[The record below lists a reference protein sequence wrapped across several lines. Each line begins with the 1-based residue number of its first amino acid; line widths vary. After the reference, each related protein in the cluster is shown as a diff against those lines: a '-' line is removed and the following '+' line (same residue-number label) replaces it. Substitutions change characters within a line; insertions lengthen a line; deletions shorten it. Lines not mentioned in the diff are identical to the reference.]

1 MKIYPSALFSS
12 KKSNSYL
19 IIGLGNPGK
28 KYINTRHNV
37 GFEMLDV
44 VAKANNIKVSKLKCR
59 AIIGEGNICDTN
71 VILAKPQTYMNLSG
85 ESIRELASYYKIPPE
100 RIIVIYDDISLDVG
114 KIRIRQMGSAGG
126 HNGMKSIIYQLK
138 TDEFP
143 RVRIGIGKPD
153 CELIDYVLQDFS
165 KKDINELIDV
175 SDKIPQIIE
184 AIISEGIQNAMNK
197 YN

>member
-1 MKIYPSALFSS
+1 MKIYPLALFSS

-19 IIGLGNPGK
+19 IVGLGNPGK
-28 KYINTRHNV
+28 KYIDTRHNV

-44 VAKANNIKVSKLKCR
+44 VAKANNIKVLKLKCR

-85 ESIRELASYYKIPPE
+85 ESIRELAAYYKIPPE
-100 RIIVIYDDISLDVG
+100 RIIIIYDDISLDVG
-114 KIRIRQMGSAGG
+114 KIRIRQKGSAGG

-143 RVRIGIGKPD
+143 RIRIGIGKPD
-153 CELIDYVLQDFS
+153 CELIDYVLQSFS
-165 KKDINELIDV
+165 KKDTNELINISND
-175 SDKIPQIIE
+175 IPQIVE
-184 AIISEGIQNAMNK
+184 AIISEGIQNAMNR